1 MTPKS
6 MTLSK
11 LKQSELKRF
20 DKKFSL
26 GINEYSPF
34 WSEDIKKHLL
44 SAIEKAYNK
53 GQIYGVD
60 VGSKVGYD
68 LREKEIL
75 AGIDK
80 LFPYSFMNDLGDHAE
95 TQRAVPEET
104 YQRRITQEE
113 ERILNMIINSIKTK

>member
-6 MTLSK
+6 TTLSK

-44 SAIEKAYNK
+44 SAIEKAYSLGKEENRKKITKKQVLDWLFDHDINIYYQLLKNK
-53 GQIYGVD
+53 
-60 VGSKVGYD
+60 
-68 LREKEIL
+68 
-75 AGIDK
+75 
-80 LFPYSFMNDLGDHAE
+80 
-95 TQRAVPEET
+95 
-104 YQRRITQEE
+104 
-113 ERILNMIINSIKTK
+113 